1 LGNSLEIIEIGN
13 EPDLFQHWNRR
24 PSTWNVTDYV
34 EEWLNASKV
43 IESTLAKNDPDLAK
57 NIAFFAPS
65 FAGTDVG
72 DSLNSF
78 APLATF
84 AHGLDSG
91 NNIKV
96 LSGHKYVYRSLLL
109 TIGPLKLR
117 SHRTVTWEVQPGR
130 E

>member
-1 LGNSLEIIEIGN
+1 LAVNGSGGTETRQAETAYISQALGYSLEMVEIGN
-13 EPDLFQHWNRR
+13 EPDLFQYWNRR

-34 EEWLNASKV
+34 EEWLNASKL

-57 NIAFFAPS
+57 KITFFAPS

-72 DSLNSF
+72 DSLDSF
-78 APLATF
+78 APLAAF

-96 LSGHKYVYRSLLL
+96 LSGHKYVY
-109 TIGPLKLR
+109 
-117 SHRTVTWEVQPGR
+117 
-130 E
+130 

>member
-1 LGNSLEIIEIGN
+1 M
-13 EPDLFQHWNRR
+13 
-24 PSTWNVTDYV
+24 TDYV
-34 EEWLNASKV
+34 EEWLNASEV
-43 IESTLAKNDPDLAK
+43 IKSTLAKNDPELAK
-57 NIAFFAPS
+57 KITFFAPS

-72 DSLNSF
+72 DSLDSLS
-78 APLATF
+78 PLAAF

-109 TIGPLKLR
+109 TVRPSKLR
-117 SHRTVTWEVQPGR
+117 SHCIVTWGVQPGR